1 MLKNWSVSV
10 YSGIAT
16 FDSHSSIYDDLCDK
30 DKLLA
35 LMELFQKF
43 PNVESLK

>member
-1 MLKNWSVSV
+1 MSTVALLVF
-10 YSGIAT
+10 T
-16 FDSHSSIYDDLCDK
+16 FDSHSSIYDDLCDEEK
-30 DKLLA
+30 VLA

>member
-1 MLKNWSVSV
+1 MLVFIMVLLVLIFN
-10 YSGIAT
+10 
-16 FDSHSSIYDDLCDK
+16 SSIYDDLCDK

-35 LMELFQKF
+35 LKGLLNRF